1 MHPGADTAG
10 CDQGSLVKRD
20 SISNWQNLKNSS
32 TFKLIVIIALAVLM
46 FSPMFVLHQIG
57 PFDFWWWMST
67 NLAVLLAICFLAD
80 NDYLILLKK
89 DFSQGIWRKTGFGL
103 LSAFLLYVVFFIGN
117 YLSRKWFNFAGEGIA
132 DVYKFKGDAGGIRI
146 ALLMIL
152 VIGPGEELFWR
163 GYLQRKIS
171 LKTGKWAG
179 LIIGLILYTG
189 VHIFTGNFMLIMA
202 ALICGF
208 FWGWI
213 YLKYNSMLINVISH
227 TVWDIV
233 VFLLLPFN

>member
-1 MHPGADTAG
+1 
-10 CDQGSLVKRD
+10 
-20 SISNWQNLKNSS
+20 LKNSS
-32 TFKLIVIIALAVLM
+32 ALKIVIIIALAIMM
-46 FSPMFVLHQIG
+46 FAPMFVLQKLG

-67 NLAVLLAICFLAD
+67 NLAVLLVICFLTEH
-80 NDYLILLKK
+80 DYLTLLKK
-89 DFSQGIWRKTGFGL
+89 DFSGGIWRKTGIGL

-117 YLSRKWFNFAGEGIA
+117 YLSRKWFNFAGQGIE
-132 DVYKFKGDAGGIRI
+132 DVYKFKGDATGIRI
-146 ALLMIL
+146 AFLMIL

-163 GYLQRKIS
+163 GYLQRKLS

-179 LIIGLILYTG
+179 LIIGLLLYTG

-227 TVWDIV
+227 TIWDIV
-233 VFLLLPFN
+233 VFLLLPFNS

>member
-1 MHPGADTAG
+1 M
-10 CDQGSLVKRD
+10 VKWD
-20 SISNWQNLKNSS
+20 SISK
-32 TFKLIVIIALAVLM
+32 KLLAIIGLAFLM
-46 FSPMFVLHQIG
+46 FAPMFVLQKLG
-57 PFDFWWWMST
+57 PFDFWWWMSS
-67 NLAVLLAICFLAD
+67 NLAILLVICFLTEHD
-80 NDYLILLKK
+80 FLTLLKK
-89 DFSQGIWRKTGFGL
+89 DFSDGIWRKIGLGL

-117 YLSRKWFNFAGEGIA
+117 YLSRKWFNFAGQGIE
-132 DVYKFKGDAGGIRI
+132 DVYKFKGDATGIRI
-146 ALLMIL
+146 ALLMIV

-179 LIIGLILYTG
+179 LIIGLLLYTG

-227 TVWDIV
+227 TIWDIV
-233 VFLLLPFN
+233 VFLLLPFSS